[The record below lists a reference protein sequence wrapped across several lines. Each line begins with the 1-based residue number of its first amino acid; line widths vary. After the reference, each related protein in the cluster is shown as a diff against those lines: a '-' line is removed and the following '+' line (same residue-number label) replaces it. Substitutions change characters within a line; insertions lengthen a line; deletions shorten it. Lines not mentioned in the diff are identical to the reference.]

1 MTRDK
6 ASTSAQA
13 KREKLYKVKRKSQI
27 QNLDKCTRV
36 RCGTTWLSHTVG
48 FIRPVRVKFMKLYR
62 IHIPREN
69 YPLSAHKL
77 PLLRGKRGKNNHCQY
92 ISSPLRCSFTSEHL
106 VTLFREREISSA
118 YFVRKA
124 YHQLFYTP
132 SVFLFFQLSRSTV
145 TWIFMSKSFFVVEFK
160 GLPKAQVSLLKFQ
173 ERILKFHRD
182 SILNSTN
189 KNSIN
194 FRKEKEKALKE
205 LLPKFYSVT
214 HVRCCSIRI

>member
-69 YPLSAHKL
+69 YPLSSHKL

-92 ISSPLRCSFTSEHL
+92 IFSPP
-106 VTLFREREISSA
+106 LFIYQRAFGNFIQGERDIQCLFCKESLSSA
-118 YFVRKA
+118 ILY
-124 YHQLFYTP
+124 
-132 SVFLFFQLSRSTV
+132 SVCFFIFLVEQIHSDVDIHVQKFLCCGIQRV
-145 TWIFMSKSFFVVEFK
+145 TKGSSFFVE
-160 GLPKAQVSLLKFQ
+160 
-173 ERILKFHRD
+173 ILGEDFEI
-182 SILNSTN
+182 SQGIV
-189 KNSIN
+189 
-194 FRKEKEKALKE
+194 F
-205 LLPKFYSVT
+205 
-214 HVRCCSIRI
+214 